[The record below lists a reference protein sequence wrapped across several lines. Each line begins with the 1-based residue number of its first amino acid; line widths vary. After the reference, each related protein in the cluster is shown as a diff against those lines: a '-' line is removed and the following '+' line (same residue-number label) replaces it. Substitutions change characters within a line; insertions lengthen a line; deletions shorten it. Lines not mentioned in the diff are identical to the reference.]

1 MTTDRPSDTTG
12 GAAAAGAHAF
22 HHAPAANCPF
32 MPVFGPPAIMF
43 ERGRGT
49 ELWDADGKRYLDF
62 LSGIAVVS
70 LGHANPTVAEAV
82 GDQLDRLL
90 HVSNFFANPVATEAA
105 VRIDD
110 LLLAA
115 TGQRGQLFFTNS
127 GAESNECAIKLA
139 RKFGGRGRHTVVS
152 ALGSFPGRTLA
163 TLAATGQPAKHEPFA
178 PMPDGFRHVPWADLD
193 AMRAAVDG
201 SVAAVLIET
210 VQGEGGVHPAS
221 TDYLQGIR
229 EICDEV
235 GALMMV
241 DEIQTGFA
249 RTGRWFGFEH
259 AGISPDVVTLA
270 KAMGNGMPVGAC
282 WARVEVAAAF
292 EPGDHG
298 STYSG
303 TAIATAA
310 VNAVIDE
317 MQRIDAPA
325 VAERRG
331 QRIGE
336 ALRSVPGMAGIR
348 GRGLMLGVEL
358 VPGIDAK
365 EVYLDLLDRG
375 LIVNAVTPTTIRLL
389 PPLTVTD
396 DEIDEAV
403 ALITTC
409 LAERLPD
416 DLPVQQELL

>member
-1 MTTDRPSDTTG
+1 MTSTH
-12 GAAAAGAHAF
+12 AFAHA
-22 HHAPAANCPF
+22 PMANCPF

-49 ELWDADGKRYLDF
+49 ELWDSDGKRYLDF
-62 LSGIAVVS
+62 LAGIAVVS
-70 LGHANPTVAEAV
+70 LGHANPVVAEAV
-82 GDQLDRLL
+82 ADQLDRLL

-105 VRIDD
+105 VKIDD

-115 TGQRGQLFFTNS
+115 SGQRGQVFFTNS

-139 RKFGGRGRHTVVS
+139 RKHGGRGRHHVVS
-152 ALGSFPGRTLA
+152 ALGSFHGRTLA

-178 PMPDGFRHVPWADLD
+178 PMPDGFRHVAWGDVE

-201 SVAAVLIET
+201 SVAAVLVEP
-210 VQGEGGVHPAS
+210 VQGEGGVHPA
-221 TDYLQGIR
+221 TAEYFRAIR
-229 EICDEV
+229 DACDEA

-259 AGISPDVVTLA
+259 FDVRPDVVTMA

-317 MQRIDAPA
+317 MYRLDAPA
-325 VAERRG
+325 MAFRQGARLREGLRG
-331 QRIGE
+331 VGGVVE
-336 ALRSVPGMAGIR
+336 VR
-348 GRGLMLGVEL
+348 GLGLMLGVEL
-358 VPGIDAK
+358 APGLDAK
-365 EVYLDLLDRG
+365 AIYLDLLDRG
-375 LIVNAVTPTTIRLL
+375 LIVNAVGPTTLRLV
-389 PPLTVTD
+389 PPITVTD
-396 DEIDEAV
+396 AEVDEAIDLIAASV
-403 ALITTC
+403 ADSG
-409 LAERLPD
+409 RPGR
-416 DLPVQQELL
+416 